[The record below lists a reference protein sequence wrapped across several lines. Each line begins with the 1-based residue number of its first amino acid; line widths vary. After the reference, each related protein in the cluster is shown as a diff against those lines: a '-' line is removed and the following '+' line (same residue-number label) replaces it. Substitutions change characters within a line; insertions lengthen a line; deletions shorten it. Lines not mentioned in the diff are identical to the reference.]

1 MYQTITPGELEE
13 KIRRGEKFRLIDVR
27 EPLEYEMARIETAEL
42 LPMSRAGDW
51 VGELKP
57 EEEIVFFCHH
67 GGRSAQVCEY
77 LSRQGFENLYNL
89 AGGIDLYSV
98 EVDKNIPRY

>member
-1 MYQTITPGELEE
+1 MYQTITPRELEE
-13 KIRRGEKFRLIDVR
+13 RIRRGEKFRLIDVR
-27 EPLEYEMARIETAEL
+27 EPLEHEMARIEAAEL